1 MKECI
6 DLKYSLYLLTMEVKK
21 TNPIILK
28 TLVQDKK
35 YPYFFKNENI
45 DNNIYIV
52 QRAFDISNALYI
64 LSVWNMDRFN
74 IGEIDKYADIT
85 TPYTKYLYNGNNNIT
100 KVEMNGGDDDCKILL
115 YKKDGIINVVSLLKF
130 DN

>member
-1 MKECI
+1 M
-6 DLKYSLYLLTMEVKK
+6 DVKK
-21 TNPIILK
+21 NNPIVLK

-52 QRAFDISNALYI
+52 QRAFDIPNALYI

-74 IGEIDKYADIT
+74 IGEIDKYVEDINI
-85 TPYTKYLYNGNNNIT
+85 PYTKYLYNGNNNIT
-100 KVEMNGGDDDCKILL
+100 KVEINGGDDDSKILI
-115 YKKDGIINVVSLLKF
+115 YKKDNIINVVALLKF
-130 DN
+130 D